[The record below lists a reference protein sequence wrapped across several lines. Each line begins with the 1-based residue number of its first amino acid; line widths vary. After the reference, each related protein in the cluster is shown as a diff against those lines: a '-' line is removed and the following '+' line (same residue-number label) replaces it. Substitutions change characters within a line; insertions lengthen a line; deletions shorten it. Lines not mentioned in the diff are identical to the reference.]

1 MNQFENGG
9 CKVDAM
15 EFKNEKEARNEI
27 IRVMRIVAGQ
37 GLIRSSDGNISVR
50 LDEDH
55 FLVTPSGLYKMTLK
69 AADLIIVDWQ
79 NKVVKGRPGLRPTSE
94 ILMHLEAYRQRK
106 NIHAALHAHPP
117 YATALTIAGE
127 AFPSD
132 IIPEVPIALGAVP
145 IAEYATPGTPALAA
159 SIRKPIMQS
168 DAVLLSHH
176 GSLTVGRTL
185 EEALIALERV
195 EHTARSY
202 FIAKSFGKVVP
213 LPAEEMERLQE
224 IGRRNRKEQA
234 G

>member
-1 MNQFENGG
+1 MNT
-9 CKVDAM
+9 M
-15 EFKNEKEARNEI
+15 EFNGEKQARSEI
-27 IRVMRIVAGQ
+27 IRVMRIVTGQ
-37 GLIRSSDGNISVR
+37 GLVRSSDGNISIR

-55 FLVTPSGLYKMTLK
+55 FLVTPSGVYKMTMQ

-79 NKVVKGRPGLRPTSE
+79 NKVVKGRPGLQPTSE

-106 NIHAALHAHPP
+106 DIRAALHAHPP

-127 AFPSD
+127 VFPLD
-132 IIPEVPIALGAVP
+132 IIPEVPIALGIVP

-159 SIRKPIMQS
+159 SIREPIMRS
-168 DAVLLSHH
+168 NAILLSHH
-176 GSLTVGRTL
+176 GSLTVGHTL

-213 LPAEEMERLQE
+213 IPPDEMERLQE
-224 IGRRNRKEQA
+224 IGRRVR